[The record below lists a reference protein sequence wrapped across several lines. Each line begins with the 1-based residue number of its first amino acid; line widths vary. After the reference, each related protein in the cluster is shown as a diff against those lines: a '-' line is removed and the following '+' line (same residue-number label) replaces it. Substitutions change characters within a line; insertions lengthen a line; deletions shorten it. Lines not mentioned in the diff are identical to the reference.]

1 MASKRANRLA
11 PLRMTRAPAPVAC
24 PTTATATLAQLCL
37 RCCCCCTRRLPS
49 LHLQSTGNGGSQSC
63 PARPARPHC
72 QRPPLLLFA
81 SLSFSP
87 SLCCSLP
94 PSASFFPFLPLFCQ
108 FRFWFSKFVLQNGC
122 TCKQMPRPPLP
133 IPPSPLCLPLLAA
146 IVGCVMRLSKFL
158 AATAAPCLDSWLR
171 LRRRLPCLISSLSL
185 SLYLPLVAAV
195 GQRCLLA
202 S

>member
-24 PTTATATLAQLCL
+24 PNNGDGDAGSAVPALLLLHASFAVATFAIHRQW
-37 RCCCCCTRRLPS
+37 RQSVMPS
-49 LHLQSTGNGGSQSC
+49 E
-63 PARPARPHC
+63 ARPPTLPTP
-72 QRPPLLLFA
+72 PPLLLFA

-122 TCKQMPRPPLP
+122 TCKQMPRPPFPLP
-133 IPPSPLCLPLLAA
+133 SLRASFGCNCWLCNAL
-146 IVGCVMRLSKFL
+146 VEVFGSHSRTLS
-158 AATAAPCLDSWLR
+158 
-171 LRRRLPCLISSLSL
+171 
-185 SLYLPLVAAV
+185 
-195 GQRCLLA
+195 
-202 S
+202 